1 MAVKIDE
8 TKCIKCGT
16 CKNVCPMEVYD
27 FDNKTDK
34 MVPDNSKC
42 VSCGLCINMCPV
54 GAISFVEEKEE
65 K

>member
-16 CKNVCPMEVYD
+16 CKNVCPMAVYD
-27 FDNKTDK
+27 QDSKTGK
-34 MVPDNSKC
+34 MIPDNSKC

-54 GAISFVEEKEE
+54 EAISFCEDDEK
-65 K
+65 